1 MNNERPAAPIR
12 VVIVEDNKIIN
23 DSLTSLI
30 NRSPGFTCIGSFP
43 DCESMLARIEGLGPD
58 ILLMD
63 IKLPGMNG
71 IEGVKRVKL
80 LLPELNILM
89 LTIHEEN
96 ELIFDALCAGACGY
110 LVKKTHPDRLLEAIQ
125 EAHEGG
131 APMSSHIAR
140 KVTRF
145 FQDTKTLAEDST
157 LLTDRE
163 LEILKELIKGK
174 TYYSIAM
181 TLNISKDT
189 VRFHIKRIYK
199 KLHVHSQA
207 EAVAKAIKKG
217 YV

>member
-1 MNNERPAAPIR
+1 MIT

-23 DSLTSLI
+23 DSLSMLI
-30 NRSPGFTCIGSFP
+30 NRADGFSCLGSFL
-43 DCESMLARIEGLGPD
+43 DCESMLKKIKGLKPD
-58 ILLMD
+58 IVLMD

-71 IEGVKRVKL
+71 IEGVKILKGM
-80 LLPELNILM
+80 LPELNILM

-96 ELIFDALCAGACGY
+96 DLIFDALCAGACGY
-110 LVKKTHPDRLLEAIQ
+110 LVKKTHPERLLEAIQ
-125 EAHEGG
+125 EANEGG

-140 KVTRF
+140 KVTLF
-145 FQDTKTLAEDST
+145 FQKRNTLAEDST

-163 LEILKELIKGK
+163 KEILKELIKGK
-174 TYYSIAM
+174 TYYSIAL

>member
-1 MNNERPAAPIR
+1 MIN
-12 VVIVEDNKIIN
+12 VVIVEDNTIIN
-23 DSLTSLI
+23 NSLASLL
-30 NRSPGFTCIGSFP
+30 NRSKGFTCVGAFA
-43 DCESMLARIEGLGPD
+43 DCETMLKKVKGLEPD

-71 IEGVKRVKL
+71 IEGVKIVKGI
-80 LLPELNILM
+80 LPDLNILM
-89 LTIHEEN
+89 LTVHEEN
-96 ELIFDALCAGACGY
+96 DLIFDALVAGACGY
-110 LVKKTHPDRLLEAIQ
+110 LVKKTHPERLLEAIKD
-125 EAHEGG
+125 AHEGG

-140 KVTRF
+140 KVTLF
-145 FQDTKTLAEDST
+145 FKKMNTVKADST

-163 LEILKELIKGK
+163 REILKELITGK

-207 EAVAKAIKKG
+207 EAVAIAIKRG

>member
-1 MNNERPAAPIR
+1 MSEQRPSTPIH

-30 NRSPGFTCIGSFP
+30 NRSPGFACVGSFQ
-43 DCESMLARIEGLGPD
+43 DCESMLKRIEEVRAD

-71 IEGVKRVKL
+71 IEGVKKVKQ

-89 LTIHEEN
+89 LTVHEEN

-110 LVKKTHPDRLLEAIQ
+110 LVKKTHPERLLEAIQ

-140 KVTRF
+140 KVTQF
-145 FQDTKTLAEDST
+145 FQETKTLSEDSA

>member
-1 MNNERPAAPIR
+1 MIN

-23 DSLTSLI
+23 DSLSLLI
-30 NRSPGFTCIGSFP
+30 NRANGFSCVGSFI
-43 DCESMLARIEGLGPD
+43 DCESMLKKIKTIKPD

-71 IEGVKRVKL
+71 IEGVKIAKGI
-80 LLPELNILM
+80 LPELNILM
-89 LTIHEEN
+89 LTVHEEN
-96 ELIFDALCAGACGY
+96 DLIFDALCAGACGY
-110 LVKKTHPDRLLEAIQ
+110 LVKKTHPERLLEAIQ

-140 KVTRF
+140 KVTLF
-145 FQDTKTLAEDST
+145 FQNRHTVSEDST
-157 LLTDRE
+157 LLTERE
-163 LEILKELIKGK
+163 LSILRELIKGK

>member
-1 MNNERPAAPIR
+1 MIN

-23 DSLTSLI
+23 NSLASLL
-30 NRSPGFTCIGSFP
+30 NRSKGFSCVGAFM
-43 DCESMLARIEGLGPD
+43 DCESMLKKVKALEPD

-71 IEGVKRVKL
+71 IEGVKIVKGI
-80 LLPELNILM
+80 LPDLNILM
-89 LTIHEEN
+89 LTVHEEN
-96 ELIFDALCAGACGY
+96 ELIFDALVAGACGY
-110 LVKKTHPDRLLEAIQ
+110 LVKKTHPERLLEAIKD
-125 EAHEGG
+125 AHEGG

-140 KVTRF
+140 KVTLF
-145 FQDTKTLAEDST
+145 FQNKNTVKEDST

-163 LEILKELIKGK
+163 REILKELITGK

-207 EAVAKAIKKG
+207 EAVAIAIKKG

>member
-1 MNNERPAAPIR
+1 MTEKKRTAAIN

-23 DSLTSLI
+23 DSLSLLI
-30 NRSPGFTCIGSFP
+30 GRAEGFACVGSFQ
-43 DCESMLARIEGLGPD
+43 DCESMLKRITALNAD

-71 IEGVKRVKL
+71 IEGVKRVKE

-89 LTIHEEN
+89 LTVHEEN
-96 ELIFDALCAGACGY
+96 DLIFDALCAGACGY
-110 LVKKTHPDRLLEAIQ
+110 LVKKTHPEKLLEAIR

-140 KVTRF
+140 KVTLF
-145 FQDTKTLAEDST
+145 FQEQRTLAEDAT

-174 TYYSIAM
+174 TYYAIAM

>member
-1 MNNERPAAPIR
+1 MIN

-23 DSLTSLI
+23 DSLSLLI
-30 NRSPGFTCIGSFP
+30 NRAEGFSCIGSFL
-43 DCESMLARIEGLGPD
+43 DCESMIKKIKDLKPD

-71 IEGVKRVKL
+71 IEGVKLVKGI
-80 LLPELNILM
+80 LPELNILM

-96 ELIFDALCAGACGY
+96 DLIFDALCAGACGY
-110 LVKKTHPDRLLEAIQ
+110 LVKKTHPERLLEAIQ
-125 EAHEGG
+125 EANDGG

-140 KVTRF
+140 KVTLF
-145 FQDTKTLAEDST
+145 FQNKKTIEEDST

-163 LEILKELIKGK
+163 REILKELIKGK
-174 TYYSIAM
+174 TYYAIAM
-181 TLNISKDT
+181 TINISKDT
-189 VRFHIKRIYK
+189 VRFHIKKIYK

>member
-1 MNNERPAAPIR
+1 MSEQRPSTPIH

-30 NRSPGFTCIGSFP
+30 SRSPGFACVGSFQ
-43 DCESMLARIEGLGPD
+43 DCESMLKRIEEVRAD

-71 IEGVKRVKL
+71 IEGVKKVKQ

-89 LTIHEEN
+89 LTVHEEN

-110 LVKKTHPDRLLEAIQ
+110 LVKKTHPERLLEAIQ

-145 FQDTKTLAEDST
+145 FQETKTLSEDSA

>member
-1 MNNERPAAPIR
+1 MIK

-23 DSLTSLI
+23 ESLSLLI
-30 NRSPGFTCIGSFP
+30 NKAAGFSCAGSFL
-43 DCESMLARIEGLGPD
+43 DCESMLKKVKDLKPD

-71 IEGVKRVKL
+71 IDGVKIVKGI
-80 LLPELNILM
+80 LPDLNILM

-96 ELIFDALCAGACGY
+96 DLIFDALCAGACGY
-110 LVKKTHPDRLLEAIQ
+110 LVKKTHPERLLEAIQ
-125 EAHEGG
+125 EAYEGG

-140 KVTRF
+140 KVTLF
-145 FQDTKTLAEDST
+145 FQNKKKLAEDST

-189 VRFHIKRIYK
+189 VRFHIKKIYK